1 MTHFSRLACV
11 ALAATLLACAKASN
25 AATSSQA
32 PVDVVAAHLDA
43 ENAHDVERIL
53 ATLADSFQLHV
64 LQANGRDSVHHMNR
78 SAQRR
83 SYQRAVTAAPQ
94 SHFEML
100 SQIQSGPF
108 VVNREEAS
116 GLPGGASEV
125 GLAMYH
131 VVNGRIAALWILNSE
146 GMQAGQKTSR

>member
-1 MTHFSRLACV
+1 MTRFSRLACAAV
-11 ALAATLLACAKASN
+11 ALSLLPCAKPSP
-25 AATSSQA
+25 AATSSRE
-32 PVDVVAAHLDA
+32 PGDVVRAHLDA

-64 LQANGRDSVHHMNR
+64 LQTNGRDSVHYMDR

-83 SYQRAVTAAPQ
+83 SYQRAVTSAPD
-94 SHFEML
+94 SHFEVL

-108 VVNREEAS
+108 VVSREKAS

-125 GLAMYH
+125 GLAMYR
-131 VVNGRIAALWILNSE
+131 VVNGHIAALWILNSE
-146 GMQAGQKTSR
+146 GMQVGQ

>member
-1 MTHFSRLACV
+1 MNRFSRLACA
-11 ALAATLLACAKASN
+11 ALATSLLACAKPSPRSN
-25 AATSSQA
+25 VTRE
-32 PVDVVAAHLDA
+32 PVDVVRAHIDA

-64 LQANGRDSVHHMNR
+64 LHANGRDSVHYMDH

-83 SYQRAVTAAPQ
+83 SYQRAVTAAPD
-94 SHFEML
+94 SHFEVL

-125 GLAMYH
+125 GLAMYRI
-131 VVNGRIAALWILNSE
+131 VNGRIATLWILNSE
-146 GMQAGQKTSR
+146 GMQMGQ